1 MTLTLF
7 NDFIRMPN
15 IFYVCEEYNE
25 DKPSIHRTHLGEVC
39 ALDLEGRHFFP
50 IDLHNFGRIDSG
62 NNCMGITSS

>member
-25 DKPSIHRTHLGEVC
+25 DKTSIHRTHLAEVC